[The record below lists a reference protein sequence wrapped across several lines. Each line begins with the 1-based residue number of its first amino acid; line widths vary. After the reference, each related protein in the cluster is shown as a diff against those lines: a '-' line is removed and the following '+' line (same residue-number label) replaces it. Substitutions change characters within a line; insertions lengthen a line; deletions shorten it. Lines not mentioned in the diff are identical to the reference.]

1 MKRFAT
7 ASALALVLSGP
18 AYADITPQQAWDS
31 LESYMSGF
39 GYEVS
44 ATETVSGDTL
54 TVTDIT
60 MTVPVPEE
68 DASVGVTMPDM
79 TYTAKGDGSVD
90 LSMPE
95 SSQIVITFSE
105 DGEPSEGSVTLGMT
119 QSGMVMNISGDENDL
134 HYEYSAESMTVTLDE
149 IESPEEQLPPD
160 VLKASV
166 SMGPMEGSADVSKGA
181 DTQTITQEVTYGD
194 ISYDF
199 AFKDPENPAS
209 SGILKGTLRGLAAAG
224 ETTVP
229 LNSDYEDPAAMF
241 AAGFAV
247 DATMAHKGGTT
258 EFNFV
263 DGSDTVSGT
272 LSSESGELG
281 MAMSEASM
289 TYALSAVGQTVSMTV
304 PDMPFPIDARFG
316 EAGFSLE
323 VPLAKSDTP
332 KPAGL
337 SILLADFTMA
347 DMLWNIFD
355 PGQTLPR
362 DPATIGANVEAE
374 VTPFVSLLEPDAI
387 EEVESQGG
395 VPGELNALTLSDL
408 VVRAVGAEVLGEGSF
423 TFDNTDL
430 ETFDGMPR
438 PEGQVNLQVSGL
450 NGLIDKLIAMGI
462 VQEQD
467 AMGARM
473 MLGMFTVP
481 GAEPDTATSTIEF
494 NAQGQILANGQR
506 IK

>member
-31 LESYMSGF
+31 FEAYMAGF
-39 GYEVS
+39 GYKVS
-44 ATETVSGDTL
+44 ATETGGGDTL
-54 TVTDIT
+54 TVSAIT
-60 MTVPVPEE
+60 MTIPVPEE
-68 DASVGVTMPDM
+68 DASVVVTMPDM
-79 TYTAKGDGSVD
+79 TYTSAGDGSVD
-90 LSMPE
+90 VSMPE
-95 SSQIVITFSE
+95 RSQVVVTFSE
-105 DGEPSEGSVTLGMT
+105 NGEEQDGTIKLGMT
-119 QSGMVMNISGDENDL
+119 HSGMAMNISGDENDM
-134 HYEYSAESMTVTLDE
+134 HYTYSADSLGVTLDE
-149 IESPEEQLPPD
+149 IESPDEVLPPD
-160 VLKASV
+160 VLKATV
-166 SMGPMEGSADVSKGA
+166 AMGPMAGTADVSKGT
-181 DTQTITQEVTYGD
+181 DRQTISQDVTYGD
-194 ISYDF
+194 IAYDF
-199 AFKDPENPAS
+199 AFKDPENAKS
-209 SGILKGTLRGLAAAG
+209 SGMLKGTLRGLAAAG

-229 LNSDYEDPAAMF
+229 LELDYEDPAAMF

-272 LSSESGELG
+272 LSSEAGELG
-281 MAMSEASM
+281 MSMSQAAM
-289 TYALSAVGQTVSMTV
+289 TYALSATGQTVSMTV

-316 EAGFSLE
+316 EAGFSIE
-323 VPLAKSDTP
+323 VPLEKSETP

-374 VTPFVSLLEPDAI
+374 VTPFVSLLDPDAI
-387 EEVESQGG
+387 EAVESQGG
-395 VPGELNALTLSDL
+395 MPGELNALTLSDL
-408 VVRAVGAEVLGEGSF
+408 VIRAVGAELLGAGSF

-438 PEGQVNLQVSGL
+438 PEGEVNLQVSGL
-450 NGLIDKLIAMGI
+450 NGLIDKLIAMGL

-481 GAEPDTATSTIEF
+481 GAEPDTASSTIEF